1 MLIIG
6 RCREQAASRVQRS
19 ANGAVRRVEFGVDDA
34 AFTAEP
40 EPISAIFAV
49 AFDREHRVD
58 SVCLAQVKVILAM
71 IGRHM
76 DEAGAAI
83 SGDEVACEH
92 WARFRKETAEM
103 VHWVA
108 DDGPLKLA
116 SFNLL

>member
-1 MLIIG
+1 M
-6 RCREQAASRVQRS
+6 
-19 ANGAVRRVEFGVDDA
+19 VRR
-34 AFTAEP
+34 
-40 EPISAIFAV
+40 
-49 AFDREHRVD
+49 
-58 SVCLAQVKVILAM
+58 
-71 IGRHM
+71 HM
-76 DEAGAAI
+76 NKTSAAI

>member
-6 RCREQAASRVQRS
+6 RCREQSASRVQRS
-19 ANGAVRRVEFGVDDA
+19 ADGAVRRVEFGIDDA
-34 AFTAEP
+34 AFTAQP
-40 EPISAIFAV
+40 EPVGAIFAI
-49 AFDREHRVD
+49 AFDRENGIDAIR
-58 SVCLAQVKVILAM
+58 LAQIEIIFTMVR
-71 IGRHM
+71 RHM
-76 DEAGAAI
+76 NKTSAAI

-92 WARFRKETAEM
+92 WARFRKETTEM

>member
-1 MLIIG
+1 MLVI
-6 RCREQAASRVQRS
+6 RRRRDQPASRVQR
-19 ANGAVRRVEFGVDDA
+19 GAYGAIRRVELGIDDA

-76 DEAGAAI
+76 DEAGAAV